1 MACTRRLPAPVPP
14 SRRRSP
20 APAPPRAGPESP
32 AGQRPVLSQ
41 GMTEEQFE
49 NGYWYATELRD
60 FARELG
66 IPSAAKLRK
75 DELERA
81 VRHFLRT
88 GQAADLVERAVR
100 KSGTRDVDIGL
111 SPDLPVRHY
120 TSNRETKDFI
130 RREARKIDPAFTPK
144 SGTRYQLNRWR
155 EQQLASGRKIT
166 YADLVQQAIA
176 LNKAKRGPLRIE
188 HARYINFISDFM
200 AANPGAT
207 RERSVA
213 AWHAVK
219 EMDAPKTYESW
230 ANRVGGKDN
239 L

>member
-1 MACTRRLPAPVPP
+1 
-14 SRRRSP
+14 
-20 APAPPRAGPESP
+20 
-32 AGQRPVLSQ
+32 
-41 GMTEEQFE
+41 MTEEQFE
-49 NGYWYATELRD
+49 NGYWYATELRA

-88 GQAADLVERAVR
+88 GQATNLVERAVG

-120 TSNRETKDFI
+120 TSNKETKDFI

-144 SGTRYQLNRWR
+144 PGTRYPLNRWR
-155 EQQLASGRKIT
+155 EQQLASGRTIT
-166 YADLVQQAIA
+166 YGDLVQQAIA
-176 LNKAKRGPLRIE
+176 LSKAKRGPLRIE

-207 RERSVA
+207 REQSVA

-230 ANRVGGKDN
+230 ANRAGGTRQP
-239 L
+239 LAAPGSTLRPA